1 MSHGEGSR
9 ILSSKRSNLDSNDH
23 FVALVHAE
31 LLKSPYPPLRT
42 ISCHAANGALVLAG
56 SVPSYYLKQL
66 TQRLA
71 MNTVAGR
78 LTIDNQL
85 RVEE

>member
-9 ILSSKRSNLDSNDH
+9 ILNSKRSNLDSVDH
-23 FVALVHAE
+23 FVALVQAE
-31 LLKSPYPPLRT
+31 LSKSPYPPLRT
-42 ISCHAANGALVLAG
+42 ISCHATNGVLVLAG
-56 SVPSYYLKQL
+56 RVPSYYLKQV

-71 MNTVAGR
+71 MNTVAGH